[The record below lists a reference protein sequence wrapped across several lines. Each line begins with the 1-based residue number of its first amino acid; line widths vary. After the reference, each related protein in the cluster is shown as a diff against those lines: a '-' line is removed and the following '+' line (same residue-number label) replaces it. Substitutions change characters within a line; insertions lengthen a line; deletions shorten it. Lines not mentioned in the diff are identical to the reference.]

1 MSFVD
6 TVDLE
11 SQVPYSDSPEF
22 DQLTEKIS
30 SGLFAINSSLGTLH
44 SHLKALGKKN
54 SSSSIQERAV
64 ALAEDLRNKFRE
76 LSDSIKEL
84 TEWQEDDG
92 VLSSGVGDGPVAIS
106 PAQKFTQQKLSR
118 EFSSALAEFQDLQRQ
133 LAEKQR
139 KSIVLAKEQQHQFQI
154 HQQENRD
161 RAQQQHH
168 SNQLLLEE
176 EEVED
181 NSDLDENQTA
191 VLQEEQEEQELIN
204 QHELDYQNRLIQE
217 REAEIR
223 GIEQGIDE
231 LNEIFTDLGALVT
244 EQGTVIDNIEANVY
258 NMASA
263 TRDAAGELTKAA
275 KHQRNFRGRAACL
288 LIILVIILTVIL
300 LAAFLG

>member
-6 TVDLE
+6 NVDLE
-11 SQVPYSDSPEF
+11 SQTPYSDSPEF
-22 DQLTEKIS
+22 DQLNERIS
-30 SGLFAINSSLGTLH
+30 TSLFDINSSLGTLH

-54 SSSSIQERAV
+54 SSHSIEERAV
-64 ALAEDLRNKFRE
+64 ALAEDLRHNFKD
-76 LSDSIKEL
+76 LSDSVKEL
-84 TEWQEDDG
+84 AEWEE
-92 VLSSGVGDGPVAIS
+92 PA

-118 EFSSALAEFQDLQRQ
+118 EFSTALSEFQDLQRQ

-139 KSIVLAKEQQHQFQI
+139 QSVLIAKEQHQQHQQFSNNSDSTQLII
-154 HQQENRD
+154 HEDEEQRRRQD
-161 RAQQQHH
+161 
-168 SNQLLLEE
+168 EE
-176 EEVED
+176 EEEE
-181 NSDLDENQTA
+181 NSTA
-191 VLQEEQEEQELIN
+191 LEQEQEQQQELIN
-204 QHELDYQNRLIQE
+204 QQELDYHNRLILE

-258 NMASA
+258 NMAGA

-275 KHQRNFRGRAACL
+275 RYQRSSRGRAFCL
-288 LIILVIILTVIL
+288 LIILIVILAVIL

>member
-6 TVDLE
+6 NVDLE
-11 SQVPYSDSPEF
+11 SQIPYSDSPEF
-22 DQLTEKIS
+22 DQLTERVS
-30 SGLFAINSSLGTLH
+30 SSLFAINSSLGTLH
-44 SHLKALGKKN
+44 SHLTALGKKN

-64 ALAEDLRNKFRE
+64 ALAEDLRNKFKE
-76 LSDSIKEL
+76 LSDAMKEL
-84 TEWQEDDG
+84 TEWRDDADSDTESAP
-92 VLSSGVGDGPVAIS
+92 LIS

-118 EFSSALAEFQDLQRQ
+118 EFSTALKEFQDLQRQ

-139 KSIVLAKEQQHQFQI
+139 KSVLLAKEQQ
-154 HQQENRD
+154 QQL
-161 RAQQQHH
+161 QQYTSGGGSSSN
-168 SNQLLLEE
+168 SNQQLIIHEE
-176 EEVED
+176 ED
-181 NSDLDENQTA
+181 DSDFDDDDEGQAA
-191 VLQEEQEEQELIN
+191 VLQQQREEQEQIN

-258 NMASA
+258 NMSAS
-263 TRDAAGELTKAA
+263 TREAASELTKAH
-275 KHQRNFRGRAACL
+275 KYQRNIRGRAFCL
-288 LIILVIILTVIL
+288 LVILVVILAVIL